1 MPLDFSKI
9 AAPSTADTLIN
20 PREVFFALPDKELPK
35 YGYLRDVQAE
45 VFDQWSSRRDSTDL
59 RLKMNTGGGKTL
71 VGLLILKSCLNEG
84 KGPAVYVAPTPY
96 LASQVVQEARA
107 HGGVGERV
115 RAANS
120 L

>member
-9 AAPSTADTLIN
+9 AAPSTADTVVN
-20 PREVFFALPDKELPK
+20 PREIFAILPGKHAK

-45 VFDQWSSRRDSTDL
+45 VLDQWFAKRTATDL

-84 KGPAVYVAPTPY
+84 KGPAVYGCIHGHPVH
-96 LASQVVQEARA
+96 QVVSSSSAPGPARA
-107 HGGVGERV
+107 QSR
-115 RAANS
+115 R
-120 L
+120 